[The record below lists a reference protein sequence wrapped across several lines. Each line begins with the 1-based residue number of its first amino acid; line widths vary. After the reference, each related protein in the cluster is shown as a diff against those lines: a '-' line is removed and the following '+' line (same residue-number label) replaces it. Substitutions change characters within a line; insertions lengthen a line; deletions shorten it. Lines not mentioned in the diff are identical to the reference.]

1 MLARIMCLAVAAG
14 AVLLAFNTQEERG
27 KDLFLRRCSG
37 CHALDL
43 NKEGPRLRNVYG
55 RKAASAPGFS
65 YSDALKKLDLR
76 WDEASLDRWLS
87 DPDSMA
93 PDTDMGF
100 RLTNAEERRAL
111 IEYLKSLGVK
121 NTGSRL

>member
-1 MLARIMCLAVAAG
+1 MLARVMCLVVAAG
-14 AVLLAFNTQEERG
+14 AVLLAFNTQEKRG
-27 KDLFLRRCSG
+27 KDLFMRRCSG

-55 RKAASAPGFS
+55 RKAASVPDFS
-65 YSDALKKLDLR
+65 YSDALKKLELR
-76 WDEASLDRWLS
+76 WDEASLGRWLT

-100 RLTNAEERRAL
+100 RLTEAEERNAL
-111 IEYLKSLGVK
+111 IAYLKSLNLK
-121 NTGSRL
+121 DTGSR

>member
-1 MLARIMCLAVAAG
+1 MLARVIFLSVAAG
-14 AVLLAFNTQEERG
+14 AVLLALNSREERG
-27 KDLFLRRCSG
+27 KDLFARRCTG

-43 NKEGPRLRNVYG
+43 AKEGPPLHDVYG

-65 YSDALKKLDLR
+65 YSDALKKLSLR

-100 RLTNAEERRAL
+100 RLTDAEERNAV
-111 IEYLKSLGVK
+111 IAYL
-121 NTGSRL
+121 

>member
-55 RKAASAPGFS
+55 RKAASVPGFS
-65 YSDALKKLDLR
+65 YSDALKKLKLR
-76 WDEASLDRWLS
+76 WVEASLDRWLS

>member
-1 MLARIMCLAVAAG
+1 MCLAVAAG

-27 KDLFLRRCSG
+27 KDLFLRRCGG

-55 RKAASAPGFS
+55 RKAASVPGFS
-65 YSDALKKLDLR
+65 YSDALKKLKLR
-76 WDEASLDRWLS
+76 WDEAGLDRWLS

>member
-100 RLTNAEERRAL
+100 GLTNAEERRAL

>member
-1 MLARIMCLAVAAG
+1 MPARIMCLAVAGG

-27 KDLFLRRCSG
+27 KDLFMRRCSG

-43 NKEGPRLRNVYG
+43 NKEGPPLRNVYG

-100 RLTNAEERRAL
+100 RLTDAEERNAL
-111 IEYLKSLGVK
+111 IAYLKSLDLK
-121 NTGSRL
+121 NTGSR